1 MDGTLC
7 RKMVMVFY
15 CNRFL
20 DKAEF
25 CYGGEPVYGFPL
37 FLRKGGG
44 HGLDKVIFAVLAAI
58 AAICK
63 EVFSEEK
70 ED

>member
-1 MDGTLC
+1 
-7 RKMVMVFY
+7 MVFFHG
-15 CNRFL
+15 RFL

-25 CYGGEPVYGFPL
+25 CYKGEPVYGFPP
-37 FLRKGGG
+37 FLRKGGS

-63 EVFSEEK
+63 EVFSEER